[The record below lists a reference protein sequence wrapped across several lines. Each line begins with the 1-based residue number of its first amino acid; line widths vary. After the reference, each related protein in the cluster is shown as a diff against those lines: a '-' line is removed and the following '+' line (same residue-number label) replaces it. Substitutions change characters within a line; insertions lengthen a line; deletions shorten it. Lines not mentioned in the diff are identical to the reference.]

1 MELQAA
7 GARRGEHGLA
17 VGFAVVAG
25 ALVLPLWCT
34 GLLLLLLFLAG
45 WLSPDHPVAV
55 ATAMT
60 AMGLGGSV
68 VRLAVTGEH
77 WVFNDWHGRYPL
89 EFDFPL
95 GALFVGG
102 DFVVEILSVW
112 GWAVFM
118 AYIGAGIAVRRRIRT
133 AA

>member
-1 MELQAA
+1 MEWNFRL
-7 GARRGEHGLA
+7 LA

-77 WVFNDWHGRYPL
+77 WVFNDEPSRKRG
-89 EFDFPL
+89 E
-95 GALFVGG
+95 VGG
-102 DFVVEILSVW
+102 
-112 GWAVFM
+112 
-118 AYIGAGIAVRRRIRT
+118 
-133 AA
+133 